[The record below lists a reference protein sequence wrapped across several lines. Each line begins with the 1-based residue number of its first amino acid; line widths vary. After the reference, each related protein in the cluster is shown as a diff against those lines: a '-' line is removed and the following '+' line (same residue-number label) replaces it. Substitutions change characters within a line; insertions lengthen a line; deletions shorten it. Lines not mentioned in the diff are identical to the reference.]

1 MTNRPYLAAGIAAL
15 AMVATLPGR
24 SHGLGLVTEPLI
36 GDLAVDRVA
45 FATIGFWA
53 TLAGAAFCLPCG
65 WLIDRLGV
73 RAMLAVVMIPLGLC
87 VLAIATLQPGSA
99 TIGLPDTEALAAGR
113 WAALPVP
120 AELFWLVL
128 LTRGLGQSALSV
140 VSLALIGKVAG
151 GKAGPVMGTYSFVT
165 SIGFMA
171 AFAGIKA
178 LFEQGGADWRTV
190 WSSIGG
196 TVLVLGFLVGAFV
209 RNPAQ
214 PVAVSGES
222 KPIGHTLGFAMRS
235 LAFWV
240 FAIATSLYGLIS
252 AGVSLFNQS
261 ILEDR
266 GFDRSVFLNITIVGP
281 LVGLAAN
288 LLTGWLAGRIRLGVL
303 LAVALG
309 ILAASLFAFP
319 FVMTLGQVYA
329 YAVTMGV
336 AGGMIT
342 VLFFTVWGQAFGT
355 AHLGTIQG
363 AAQLLTVLA
372 SASGPLLF
380 AIAKREAESYLPVF
394 QWLAWVSVG
403 FAVLAAVTRLPR
415 RPV

>member
-1 MTNRPYLAAGIAAL
+1 MTHSPYVSAGIAAI

-45 FATIGFWA
+45 FATVGFWA
-53 TLAGAAFCLPCG
+53 TLLGAAFCLPCG

-73 RAMLAVVMIPLGLC
+73 RTMLAVVMMPLGVV
-87 VLAIATLQPGSA
+87 VLAIARLQSGST

-113 WAALPVP
+113 WATQLVP

-151 GKAGPVMGTYSFVT
+151 GKTGPVMGFYSFVT
-165 SIGFMA
+165 SLCFMA

-178 LFEQGGADWRTV
+178 LFEQGNADWRTV
-190 WSSIGG
+190 WSSIGV
-196 TVLVLGFLVGAFV
+196 TVLILGFLAGAFV
-209 RNPAQ
+209 RNPS
-214 PVAVSGES
+214 PNLGSSES
-222 KPIGHTLGFAMRS
+222 TTRTGHTLGFALRS
-235 LAFWV
+235 PAFWV
-240 FAIATSLYGLIS
+240 FALATSLYGLIS

-261 ILEDR
+261 ILQDR

-288 LLTGWLAGRIRLGVL
+288 LLTGWLAGRIRLGLL
-303 LAVALG
+303 LAVAMG

-319 FVMTLGQVYA
+319 MVTTLGEVYA
-329 YAVTMGV
+329 YAVAMGV

-342 VLFFTVWGQAFGT
+342 VLFFTVWGQTFGT

-372 SASGPLLF
+372 SATGPLVF
-380 AIAKREAESYLPVF
+380 AIAKRESESYLPVF
-394 QWLAWVSVG
+394 QGLAWVSVG
-403 FAVLAAVTRLPR
+403 FAAVAAVTRLPR
-415 RPV
+415 RAA

>member
-1 MTNRPYLAAGIAAL
+1 MTNRPYLSAGIAAL

-45 FATIGFWA
+45 FATVGFWA

-87 VLAIATLQPGSA
+87 VLAIARLQTGSSSL
-99 TIGLPDTEALAAGR
+99 GLPDTEALAAGR
-113 WAALPVP
+113 WATLPVP
-120 AELFWLVL
+120 ADLFWLVL

-151 GKAGPVMGTYSFVT
+151 GKAGPVMGFYSFVT
-165 SIGFMA
+165 SLGFMA

-178 LFEQGGADWRTV
+178 LFEQGGADWRAV
-190 WSSIGG
+190 WSAIGG
-196 TVLVLGFLVGAFV
+196 TVLAFGLLAGAFV
-209 RNPAQ
+209 RNPVS
-214 PVAVSGES
+214 PVDSSGDS
-222 KPIGHTLGFAMRS
+222 KPIGHSLGFALCS
-235 LAFWV
+235 PAFWV
-240 FAIATSLYGLIS
+240 FALATSLYGLIS
-252 AGVSLFNQS
+252 AGISLFNQS
-261 ILEDR
+261 ILQDR
-266 GFDRSVFLNITIVGP
+266 GFDRSVFLNIAMVGP

-288 LLTGWLAGRIRLGVL
+288 LLTGWLAGRIRLGIL
-303 LAVALG
+303 LALAMG

-319 FVMTLGQVYA
+319 FVTTLDEVYVYA
-329 YAVTMGV
+329 VAMGV

-372 SASGPLLF
+372 SASGPLVF

-394 QWLAWVSVG
+394 QGLAWVSVV
-403 FAVLAAVTRLPR
+403 FAFVAAVTRLPR
-415 RPV
+415 RPA